1 MGSILI
7 MGGNSDIGYATA
19 RVFAKNNFDIHLVS
33 RDKEQ
38 LNIKKEAIINMH
50 KVKCKT
56 TSLDINDEDQINIF
70 FENNSQSPDIIL
82 VATGF
87 LQSYEKEFEKLV
99 RVNFLSP
106 LKFIEK
112 SLEKCQSQN
121 ILKTVI
127 GISSVAGDRGKK
139 QNSIYSAAKSGF
151 SCYLDGL
158 RQKMYKK
165 NIHVITVKPG
175 WVNTKMTQGLNLPKF
190 MTANADFVGNEIFN
204 SYKSKKNTL
213 YVPRYWSI
221 IMFFYKIMPEFI
233 FKFFAK

>member
-112 SLEKCQSQN
+112 SLEKYQSQN
-121 ILKTVI
+121 ILKTII

-139 QNSIYSAAKSGF
+139 K
-151 SCYLDGL
+151 
-158 RQKMYKK
+158 
-165 NIHVITVKPG
+165 
-175 WVNTKMTQGLNLPKF
+175 
-190 MTANADFVGNEIFN
+190 E
-204 SYKSKKNTL
+204 
-213 YVPRYWSI
+213 
-221 IMFFYKIMPEFI
+221 
-233 FKFFAK
+233 